1 MISSNPTSAAMRGGF
16 LRFRQQNSCLSPS
29 TVWIPLHDTIPTTSP
44 GYLLT
49 SPDRYGGSWPHVRGS
64 WQDRSK
70 FFLSL
75 NSFHIVVAGDSLPN
89 PAISYLCPEFGLR
102 HRTIVVDILKSS
114 HAPPSPLNKRTGK
127 AHLHQTTHFQLLRYV
142 ARLKILALLRNVQDP
157 LKVKTCTMLLENSHC
172 VGRVGFTP
180 WSKITTARS
189 TGCPSV
195 LR

>member
-1 MISSNPTSAAMRGGF
+1 MEPDWPLEEADKTDP
-16 LRFRQQNSCLSPS
+16 NSFFPWTPS
-29 TVWIPLHDTIPTTSP
+29 TYV
-44 GYLLT
+44 
-49 SPDRYGGSWPHVRGS
+49 
-64 WQDRSK
+64 
-70 FFLSL
+70 
-75 NSFHIVVAGDSLPN
+75 VVAGDSLPN